1 MGRFFGSDA
10 VHKIYV
16 LTFSDKSIDL
26 SELLAIG
33 FDFTDVGFEWSIE
46 ICVKIFCVTSVP
58 PVSEHSHKLSHDH
71 STMYIPRGVDFR
83 ASIKSTPRAETIM
96 AQAHL

>member
-1 MGRFFGSDA
+1 MKVSMGRFFGSDA

-33 FDFTDVGFEWSIE
+33 FDFIYVGFEWSIGDL
-46 ICVKIFCVTSVP
+46 C
-58 PVSEHSHKLSHDH
+58 
-71 STMYIPRGVDFR
+71 
-83 ASIKSTPRAETIM
+83 
-96 AQAHL
+96 